1 MAAFAAS
8 MFTDPITVVLA
19 TYATGARGGV
29 AAAYP
34 TGDPSTSRQIL
45 AYVEPQLTSG
55 YRREPAGAATS
66 HLAREPSPESLV
78 RYRVYCGVDPSA
90 SLARPLRADDHIRWN
105 GVTLQLVAPPLFY
118 QQVWLIECERVD

>member
-1 MAAFAAS
+1 MPAFAAS
-8 MFTDPITVVLA
+8 MFTDHVTAVLA
-19 TYATGARGGV
+19 AYATGVRGGV

-34 TGDPSTSRQIL
+34 TGAVTSRQIL

-55 YRREPAGAATS
+55 YRREPAGSATS

-78 RYRVYCGVDPSA
+78 RYRVYCGYDPSA
-90 SLARPLRADDHIRWN
+90 GLARPLRADDHLLWS
-105 GVTLQLVAPPLFY
+105 GVTLHLVAPPLLY